1 MSRRAGTRSGER
13 AFSTTRCPP
22 GSRRKSR
29 GHRRQA
35 IHRAAVLPALPRR
48 LRISEFWA
56 LGWVP
61 GAQSEFWTPAPGL
74 GARDLAPEGM
84 QNSSLA
90 PAAIPFPPLLSP
102 CLANRFNRSHPQ
114 MERASTSRFWPPRP
128 LHPRP
133 PPPNP
138 TGSAPQAYSS
148 CVLGGPGD
156 PLGTQTLS
164 KLTPCWR
171 RSRQGVAVYPAPRKV
186 GPRGSAGQSRPL
198 RPRAPPAPRWS

>member
-1 MSRRAGTRSGER
+1 MGRRSPVRILNARPWPWGAGPR
-13 AFSTTRCPP
+13 
-22 GSRRKSR
+22 
-29 GHRRQA
+29 
-35 IHRAAVLPALPRR
+35 PRR
-48 LRISEFWA
+48 HAEF
-56 LGWVP
+56 
-61 GAQSEFWTPAPGL
+61 
-74 GARDLAPEGM
+74 LASPCGH
-84 QNSSLA
+84 S
-90 PAAIPFPPLLSP
+90 LLSPLP
-102 CLANRFNRSHPQ
+102 CLANRFNRSHPR
-114 MERASTSRFWPPRP
+114 MERASTSRFWPPPP

-138 TGSAPQAYSS
+138 IGSAPQAYSS

-198 RPRAPPAPRWS
+198 RPRAPPAPR